1 MCCFKQLSK
10 PSLHCKHNTNTRCFH
25 QQHSRLA
32 WTWQSG
38 SSLGM
43 REIMSSLSGW
53 GRKRNE
59 EACSVFQTHEDWMSY
74 DLQSERVLFQKKI
87 AALGELWKQ
96 CLQSLHVKKWTWP
109 IVHEWGDLVPDK
121 LMYHLVYTIYL
132 TSNCIFLS
140 TYHFDSTFQLYP
152 VLTLVEEVNNWES
165 LNTCED
171 REDISKLKLI
181 IWIIVQ
187 GNWGWTPSVKLMV
200 MVPQCLSYRLK
211 RISDPV
217 FFCFSV
223 GYLLLPQTKPSNG
236 SR

>member
-1 MCCFKQLSK
+1 MNYENNAYKL
-10 PSLHCKHNTNTRCFH
+10 
-25 QQHSRLA
+25 
-32 WTWQSG
+32 
-38 SSLGM
+38 
-43 REIMSSLSGW
+43 
-53 GRKRNE
+53 
-59 EACSVFQTHEDWMSY
+59 Y
-74 DLQSERVLFQKKI
+74 
-87 AALGELWKQ
+87 
-96 CLQSLHVKKWTWP
+96 VKKWEWP
-109 IVHEWGDLVPDK
+109 IVQEWGNLVPDK

-140 TYHFDSTFQLYP
+140 TWHFDCTFQLYP

-200 MVPQCLSYRLK
+200 MVPQCLLYRLK
-211 RISDPV
+211 WISDPV
-217 FFCFSV
+217 FFSVSV
-223 GYLLLPQTKPSNG
+223 GYLLLPQTKLRHG